1 MRVYPHGV
9 DDYGHFHK
17 NKTNLIMHLLVVPLF
32 VVGIVYA
39 LLAAMQGRW
48 LAAVLALLLPLVSI
62 AVQGAGH
69 KKEPNPPLPFDGPG
83 DFVKRIFSEQFY
95 KFPKFVL
102 SGEWLRAVRASR

>member
-1 MRVYPHGV
+1 VALVQDYPR
-9 DDYGHFHK
+9 FHQ
-17 NKTNLIMHLLVVPLF
+17 NKTNLLLHIVMVPLF
-32 VVGIVYA
+32 VVGVLYA
-39 LLAAMQGRW
+39 LSSAMQGLW
-48 LAAVLALLLPLVSI
+48 LAASLGLALPLVSI

-102 SGEWLRAVRASR
+102 SGEWLAALRSSD

>member
-1 MRVYPHGV
+1 MQDYPR
-9 DDYGHFHK
+9 FHK
-17 NKTNLIMHLLVVPLF
+17 NKTNLLLHIVMVPVF
-32 VVGIVYA
+32 VVGVVYA
-39 LLAAMQGRW
+39 LWAALQGRW

-69 KKEPNPPLPFDGPG
+69 KQEPNPPLPFDGPG

-102 SGEWLRAVRASR
+102 SGEWLRAVRSSR

>member
-1 MRVYPHGV
+1 MQ
-9 DDYGHFHK
+9 DYARFHK
-17 NKTNLIMHLLVVPLF
+17 NQTNLLLHIVMVPLF
-32 VVGIVYA
+32 VVGVVYA
-39 LLAAMQGRW
+39 SLAAMQGRW

-69 KKEPNPPLPFDGPG
+69 KQEPNPPLPFDGPG

-102 SGEWLRAVRASR
+102 SGEWPRAVRASR